1 MISKDGG
8 ASPKWRNDGKE
19 MFYLAPD
26 GTIMSV
32 DISTTPSFSAATPKP
47 LFKGPRGV
55 IYWDL
60 AADGQR
66 FLMPVPQDANA
77 AAAYRVV
84 LNWTS
89 ALSK

>member
-1 MISKDGG
+1 
-8 ASPKWRNDGKE
+8 

-55 IYWDL
+55 IFWDL
-60 AADGQR
+60 DQEITPSIESAAQPDELG
-66 FLMPVPQDANA
+66 FP
-77 AAAYRVV
+77 
-84 LNWTS
+84 
-89 ALSK
+89 